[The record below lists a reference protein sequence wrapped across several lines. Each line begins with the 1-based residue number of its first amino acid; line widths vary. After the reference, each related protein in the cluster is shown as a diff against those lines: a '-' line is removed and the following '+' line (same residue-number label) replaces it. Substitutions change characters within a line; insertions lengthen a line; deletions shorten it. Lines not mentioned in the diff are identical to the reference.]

1 MVIDGKPVS
10 PDGTVP
16 FEAGKSVR
24 IIVYGASLNYADEIK
39 VGATEITPS
48 EISDERMVLN
58 FTPAATGSYPIS
70 VKANDTAASIYNV
83 NFGEAGGTVIS
94 SVTANGDP
102 LYNGSNTNITAGS
115 NYNIQIAGSGLADLT
130 AANFTLPQGSTITI
144 SSKSDTLIQAQ
155 IQNAQAG
162 TFTITVDDQ
171 AVFSATLVA
180 VVPGVQVTGYKL
192 SQNGATQSLSTSVQA
207 SQEGVFTIFLVG
219 QNIDDLTD
227 DSFSGSGLT
236 ISSYDGETGELV
248 GSGAGT
254 LVITAD
260 NTTIAN
266 ITIVAYSTDNDDDGL
281 DKD

>member
-1 MVIDGKPVS
+1 M
-10 PDGTVP
+10 
-16 FEAGKSVR
+16 
-24 IIVYGASLNYADEIK
+24 
-39 VGATEITPS
+39 
-48 EISDERMVLN
+48 
-58 FTPAATGSYPIS
+58 
-70 VKANDTAASIYNV
+70 
-83 NFGEAGGTVIS
+83 
-94 SVTANGDP
+94 
-102 LYNGSNTNITAGS
+102 
-115 NYNIQIAGSGLADLT
+115 
-130 AANFTLPQGSTITI
+130 
-144 SSKSDTLIQAQ
+144 
-155 IQNAQAG
+155 
-162 TFTITVDDQ
+162 
-171 AVFSATLVA
+171 
-180 VVPGVQVTGYKL
+180 
-192 SQNGATQSLSTSVQA
+192 STSVQA